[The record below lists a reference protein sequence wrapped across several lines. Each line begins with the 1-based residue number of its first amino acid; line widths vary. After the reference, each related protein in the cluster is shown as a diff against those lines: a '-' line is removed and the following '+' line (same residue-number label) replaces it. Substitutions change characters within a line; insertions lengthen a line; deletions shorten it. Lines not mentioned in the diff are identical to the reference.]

1 MTTKVIDVF
10 NSLNLISDYNT
21 NGLATN
27 DRITVDSGG
36 FLTIYNTTPSSNTV
50 TGALVL
56 QNGGLAINC
65 LTNATTVSSG
75 GALTVAGGASIQGN
89 LIVGGSIT
97 YANAAEASNTYA
109 YLTLTASDPS
119 DNLANGALVTFGGVS
134 IQSTFNATSI
144 SSGGALTIGGG
155 LAVAQDTFIGG
166 TLNSTAVS
174 TATLNV
180 LSSTIGN
187 LKVLNSNTT
196 SLTVGSLYCSTS
208 TLFNT
213 SLNVNGPLNVNETAG
228 NLSIIKNSGTGDVL
242 KIQNLN
248 NLGSSA
254 IQFLNTSGNNSG
266 YIGYSNNTSNV
277 YLNST
282 TGIPIKFA
290 AGNSNTPIILNAADN
305 SMNIT
310 CTTISTD
317 TSSGSL
323 KIAGG
328 VGIVGNLNVGGQ
340 LNINSPYTVNVNNTQ
355 VSTNSTTGAMRL
367 IGGLS
372 ISIIDTTNSNATSVT
387 SGGGLTVA
395 GGVAVSEDL
404 LVGGIVDIKSGAV
417 NLNPVK
423 LQSLQVF
430 SNWVSGTTQATIIGS
445 GNENRTALSFTP
457 IRFTGWNDQTNP
469 KMTINTNTIDI
480 PTRLN
485 AVNTSNTLGN
495 LFTNSTFIGIGNVSP
510 NAPLQFGNTQANRK
524 VVLYETVNNDNQVYS
539 LGVTNGSLRY
549 QVDSTSSS
557 HIFYAGTGS
566 TSSNQLFTILGTGD
580 VRVTGTANSNSV
592 STGNLYSNTISTG
605 ALVFS
610 GGLYNNGVAW
620 SNTQWTST
628 ANNSIFYGGSSGSV
642 YVGIGTTSPMY
653 TLDIRGNMNV
663 SESLTVNSF
672 IANDF
677 MSSNVI
683 TNALTLGGMTNEFSG
698 SFIAANN
705 VTTPADVTGLI
716 FSSAT
721 VRSFSTRMSVSLLR
735 LSGGNLFA
743 QYNIDGVQNDAGWQI
758 DSSYI
763 GDTTG
768 IVFSI
773 NSSTGQLQYTSTN
786 TVNWNSTTFRYNAI
800 AISLSGNYYP
810 SFSSSGN
817 FGISGTLTVQS
828 TIDSTN
834 SSNGAIIV
842 SGGVGISKNMS
853 LGGILNMN
861 SNSQTFAGTFNANNG
876 VISNTNITGLLYPS
890 SNYRSFIIQLSISMS
905 ATTSLYAQYTIEGIQ
920 RSAGWYIYTNYLGDA
935 IDITFNITSTGQLQ
949 YSSNTTYP
957 GWVSSVFNYQ
967 STAILISG
975 ANSSITLATS
985 GTQTITGALVIT
997 NTSNATTVSSGS
1009 LVVAGGAGITS
1020 DLRVGGN
1027 IYGQQQYAIIEDQK
1041 SNGTDG
1047 GSYTT
1052 GSFVSRTLNTIVAD
1066 TIGITLSSNQITLSS
1081 GVYKFEIQAP
1091 GNACNRTKAILRNI
1105 TDSTNALIGTSTWSD
1120 PTAANQT
1127 FSLIN
1132 GILTIG
1138 SSKTFAV
1145 QQYFQSSAT
1154 AFTGGVATAAGIIEV
1169 YTRVIIT
1176 KLM

>member
-75 GALTVAGGASIQGN
+75 GALTVAGGASIQGD

-97 YANAAEASNTYA
+97 YANSAEASNTFA

-119 DNLANGALVTFGGVS
+119 DNLANGALVTFGGIS
-134 IQSTFNATSI
+134 IQSTFNATAI

-166 TLNSTAVS
+166 VLNSTSISA
-174 TATLNV
+174 ATLNI
-180 LSSTIGN
+180 LTGTIGN
-187 LKVLNSNTT
+187 LKVLNSN
-196 SLTVGSLYCSTS
+196 LENITVGSLYCSTS

-213 SLNVNGPLNVNETAG
+213 ALNVNGPLYINETSG

-242 KIQNLN
+242 QIQNLN

-254 IQFLNTSGNNSG
+254 IQFLNTSGNSSG
-266 YIGYSNNTSNV
+266 YIGYSNINNNI
-277 YLNST
+277 YLNSE

-290 AGNSNTPIILNAADN
+290 AGNSSTPIILNAADN

-340 LNINSPYTVNVNNTQ
+340 LNINSPYTVNINNTQ

-372 ISIIDTTNSNATSVT
+372 ISVIDTTNSNATSVT
-387 SGGGLTVA
+387 SGGGITVA
-395 GGVAVSEDL
+395 GGVAISEDMQL
-404 LVGGIVDIKSGAV
+404 GGILDIQSGAV

-423 LQSLQVF
+423 LQSLQIF
-430 SNWVSGTTQATIIGS
+430 SNWVSGTTQSTIIGS
-445 GNENRTALSFTP
+445 GNEDRNALSFTP
-457 IRFTGWNDQTNP
+457 IRFTGWNDQNNP

-480 PTRLN
+480 PIQLN
-485 AVNTSNTLGN
+485 AVNVRNTIGN
-495 LFTNSTFIGIGNVSP
+495 LFTNNGNIGVGNVSP
-510 NAPLQFGNTQANRK
+510 NAPLQFANTQENRK
-524 VVLYETVNNDNQVYS
+524 IVLYETANDNNQVYS
-539 LGVTNGSLRY
+539 FGVTNGSLRY
-549 QVDSTSSS
+549 QIDSTTSS

-580 VRVTGTANSNSV
+580 TSVTGTANSNSV
-592 STGNLYSNTISTG
+592 STGNLYANTISTG
-605 ALVFS
+605 TLVFS
-610 GGLYNNGVAW
+610 GELYNNGVSW
-620 SNTQWTST
+620 TNTQWTST
-628 ANNSIFYGGSSGSV
+628 ANNSIYYGGSSGSV
-642 YVGIGTTSPMY
+642 YVGIGTTSPAF
-653 TLDIRGNMNV
+653 TLDVRGNVNI
-663 SESLTVNSF
+663 SEALTVNTLTT
-672 IANDF
+672 NDL
-677 MSSNVI
+677 MSTNII
-683 TNALTLGGMTNEFSG
+683 TNTVTLGGLTNEFSG
-698 SFIAANN
+698 SFTAANN
-705 VTTPADVTGLI
+705 ITTPTDVTGLI

-721 VRSFSTRMSVSLLR
+721 VRSFSTIISVSLLR

-758 DSSYI
+758 DSNYI

-773 NSSTGQLQYTSTN
+773 NSGSGQLQYTSTN
-786 TVNWNSTTFRYNAI
+786 TINWNSTTFRYNAT
-800 AISLSGNYYP
+800 AISVGGNFYP
-810 SFSSSGN
+810 SFSTSGN
-817 FGISGTLTVQS
+817 FGISGILSVQN

-834 SSNGAIIV
+834 SSNGSVVI

-861 SNSQTFAGTFNANNG
+861 SNSQTFAGTFNGNNG
-876 VISNTNITGLLYPS
+876 VISNTDITGLLYNS
-890 SNYRSFIIQLSISMS
+890 SNYRSFIIQMSVSVS
-905 ATTSLYAQYTIEGIQ
+905 ATSSLYSQYTIEGIQ
-920 RSAGWYIYTNYLGDA
+920 RSSGWYIYTNYLGDS

-949 YSSNTTYP
+949 YSSSTTYS
-957 GWVSSVFNYQ
+957 GWTSTTFNYQ

-985 GTQTITGALVIT
+985 GTQTITGGLVIT
-997 NTSNATTVSSGS
+997 NTSNATTVSSGA

-1027 IYGQQQYAIIEDQK
+1027 IYGLQQYAIIEDQK

-1091 GNACNRTKAILRNI
+1091 GNSCDRTKAILINI
-1105 TDSTNALIGTSTWSD
+1105 TDSTNALIGTSTMSN
-1120 PTAANQT
+1120 PSAATQT
-1127 FSLIN
+1127 YSFIN
-1132 GILTIG
+1132 GILTIS

-1154 AFTGGVATAAGIIEV
+1154 SFTGGVATAAGITEV

-1176 KLM
+1176 KLV